1 MALPAVQPPRLTLD
15 EAIAEAHRRAMTTPP
30 PEMAGW
36 MQDVF
41 GRGVTALVS
50 GVNDA
55 VTVSRWAAGTRPPP
69 EHLTRLRTAF
79 HIATLIAIVD
89 SPQTAR
95 AWFMGMNPELDQH
108 SAVIILADEP
118 ERASEVMGAAL
129 YFLAHG

>member
-1 MALPAVQPPRLTLD
+1 MALPAVQPRRLTLD

-30 PEMAGW
+30 LEMAGW

-50 GVNDA
+50 GANDS
-55 VTVSRWAAGTRPPP
+55 VTVSRWAAGTPPRP

-79 HIATLIAIVD
+79 HIATLIAIID

-95 AWFMGMNPELDQH
+95 AWFMGMNPDLGDR
-108 SAVIILADEP
+108 SAVIILTDEP
-118 ERASEVMGAAL
+118 ERAPEVMSAARS
-129 YFLAHG
+129 FLGS